1 MSTKGKGTRA
11 ERELFHMFWETG
23 SYIPVRAAGSGST
36 PIPNP
41 DLIVGN
47 GSKTFAIECKAIKS
61 GSKYFPKKE
70 IDELRIFSER
80 FGAEPWIGIR
90 FDNEGWW
97 FLDLNNL
104 GKSKKDNFMISL
116 DIARKRGLR
125 FEELIGKFKQKRL
138 V

>member
-23 SYIPVRAAGSGST
+23 SFIGVRSAGSGST

-47 GSKTFAIECKAIKS
+47 GEKTFAIECKALKS

-70 IDELRIFSER
+70 IDELRSEQSKVKDDSQVSQMKQVKEKIKNVARGSMYVFLARTNNIFPESKNFSER
-80 FGAEPWIGIR
+80 ENSPC
-90 FDNEGWW
+90 
-97 FLDLNNL
+97 
-104 GKSKKDNFMISL
+104 
-116 DIARKRGLR
+116 LR
-125 FEELIGKFKQKRL
+125 EIPD
-138 V
+138 

>member
-47 GSKTFAIECKAIKS
+47 GEKTFAIECKALKS

-70 IDELRIFSER
+70 IDELKIFSER

-97 FLDLNNL
+97 FLDLDNL
-104 GKSKKDNFMISL
+104 GKSKNDNF
-116 DIARKRGLR
+116 RGTL
-125 FEELIGKFKQKRL
+125 FSIYG
-138 V
+138 